1 MTEIGQ
7 RLAFAGESPD
17 QTRAAAAPPQAVS
30 ASAAAT
36 GFAMTRAPPVGSG
49 RPPVAREGESG
60 ALILMR
66 DDESQADAEARHYA
80 EHGFEKRRDRPFKS
94 DRPRM

>member
-1 MTEIGQ
+1 MAPCSAGWIRTPTCSKRGQ
-7 RLAFAGESPD
+7 
-17 QTRAAAAPPQAVS
+17 
-30 ASAAAT
+30 
-36 GFAMTRAPPVGSG
+36 
-49 RPPVAREGESG
+49 SG